1 MTADLIKTA
10 IRTALEADPTLAA
23 IPIVLSG
30 ETDTAEFPLIAIEE
44 TSCELY
50 EQGGVFM
57 RGVDT
62 IELAVSVHS
71 VPVDAS
77 ELGSSLATHQ
87 ALSDAAY
94 NVLASEEFR
103 AGADVVPLRLF
114 DFRVSTPRIET
125 DPPRRRSV
133 IEITAIACQT

>member
-10 IRTALEADPTLAA
+10 IRAALEANPTLAA

-30 ETDTAEFPLIAIEE
+30 ETDTAEFPLIVIEE
-44 TSCELY
+44 TGSAIY
-50 EQGGVFM
+50 EQGGVIM

-62 IELAVSVHS
+62 IELTVAAHS

-77 ELGSSLATHQ
+77 ELGSELAAHQ
-87 ALSDAAY
+87 ALTDAAY
-94 NVLASEEFR
+94 RVLADAAFI
-103 AGADVVPLRLF
+103 DVASVHPLWIF

-133 IEITAIACQT
+133 IEITAIACTL